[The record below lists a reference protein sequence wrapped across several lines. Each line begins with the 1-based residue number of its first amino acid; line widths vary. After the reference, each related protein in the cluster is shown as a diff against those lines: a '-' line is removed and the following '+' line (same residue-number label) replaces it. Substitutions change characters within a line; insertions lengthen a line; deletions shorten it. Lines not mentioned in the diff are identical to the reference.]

1 MHYVFKAD
9 SINKMKYCP
18 FCGSEM
24 ISVYDGDYM
33 GQVECLNCDECE
45 EELEFEI
52 LEEMLS
58 RYPDW
63 IKKFTRGF
71 ERDEEMLKKIV

>member
-1 MHYVFKAD
+1 MKTLHYVFRAD

-45 EELEFEI
+45 EELEFLI
-52 LEEMLS
+52 LEEMLD
-58 RYPDW
+58 RYPNW
-63 IKKFTRGF
+63 IKTFMK
-71 ERDEEMLKKIV
+71 EE

>member
-24 ISVYDGDYM
+24 ISVYDRDYC

-45 EELEFEI
+45 DELEFEI
-52 LEEMLS
+52 LEEMLI
-58 RYPDW
+58 RYPNW
-63 IKKFTRGF
+63 IKTFMKEG
-71 ERDEEMLKKIV
+71 D

>member
-1 MHYVFKAD
+1 MEMLIMHYVFRAD
-9 SINKMKYCP
+9 SINKMKHCP

-45 EELEFEI
+45 EELEFLI
-52 LEEMLS
+52 LEEMLD
-58 RYPDW
+58 RFPYW
-63 IKKFTRGF
+63 IKTFMK
-71 ERDEEMLKKIV
+71 EE